1 MMCFKPL
8 KHHEA
13 IAAASSTGVNIIT
26 GEGLAEVLAG
36 AEVVIE
42 VANSPSFEDRSSIE
56 TLRCGRGVSRIK
68 LSGELIIK

>member
-1 MMCFKPL
+1 MCFKLL

-13 IAAASSTGVNIIT
+13 IAAAPSTGVNIIT

-42 VANSPSFEDRSSIE
+42 VANSPSFQDQASIE
-56 TLRCGRGVSRIK
+56 SGQDPHCGR
-68 LSGELIIK
+68 SGRWRQA